1 MQYRA
6 AVVVFL
12 SVIANMLHG
21 QDIVVRA
28 FHAGDSVVLRWAPK
42 DESTAHKA
50 IQFGYV
56 IQRFT
61 LEEYFDLP
69 PNQLDQFGIVLTTA
83 PVKPIPSSDT
93 NWNHLRKQPMNEV
106 VYRYLYSTKGNN
118 LKSKQIIFGLTLK
131 ACDQDIHAAQAMG
144 IYYADNQIT
153 KNQSYVNRIRIAEPN
168 TKSSGIVTADQ
179 KTSTLPSIAKPEAT
193 SMNKSV
199 LLQFNILSTRSA
211 YTGYIIER
219 SEDDSLHFVRI
230 NKLLLSVVQ
239 TKDEPNKE
247 FLIYKDTNI
256 IYNRTYYYRIRDYSY
271 FGLRSQ
277 PSAIIQI
284 TPTEEFHCYPSIDSI
299 SIHKD
304 NIKIFPA
311 TELCEDS
318 GRIKKCIVAYSSTS
332 SSNFIVRK
340 EFGSHHFPATI
351 DTTINGGCYVAL
363 GYISYKNDTTYS
375 YPYLIQTVDETPP
388 PIPLGLQGKVDSTGV
403 VRLIWQPVDANDLL
417 GYRLY
422 RMNSGKEEP
431 VEIINTIITSN
442 TFTDT
447 ININTLERN
456 VYYTIR
462 SVDKRYNNSEF
473 ASPVRLQ
480 RPDKVPPI
488 APIPKTIIQND
499 SSIIVHWIHGD
510 TTDVAQ
516 YSLLR
521 KTERGALQVLIADA
535 RYTTRY
541 IDTNITADSTYY
553 YIIQVSDSSGN
564 KSQSNFTPIKF
575 RPRVVVGVKNLKSS
589 VNREERVVVL
599 GWEFPV
605 NNIDRVIISRTRNNQ
620 PLKTIATLNGNAT
633 FFSDKTAYPGY
644 TYTYQIRF
652 VTTSGQT
659 SLPVTITIIY

>member
-21 QDIVVRA
+21 QDIVIRA
-28 FHAGDSVVLRWAPK
+28 FHASDSVVLRWAPK
-42 DESTAHKA
+42 DESTARKA

-69 PNQLDQFGIVLTTA
+69 PNQLDQYGKVLTPT
-83 PVKPIPSSDT
+83 PVKPIPSNDT
-93 NWNHLRKQPMNEV
+93 NWYHLRTQPMNEV
-106 VYRYLYSTKGNN
+106 VYRYLYSTKGNDP
-118 LKSKQIIFGLTLK
+118 KSKQIIFGLTLK

-144 IYYADNQIT
+144 IYYADKQVT
-153 KNQSYVNRIRIAEPN
+153 KNQPYVYRIRIAEPN
-168 TKSSGIVTADQ
+168 TKSTGIATADQ
-179 KTSTLPSIAKPEAT
+179 KTSTMPSIAKPEAT
-193 SMNKSV
+193 SINKLV

-219 SEDDSLHFVRI
+219 SEDDSLHFVRM
-230 NKLLLSVVQ
+230 NELLLSVVQ
-239 TKDEPNKE
+239 TTDEPNKE

-256 IYNRTYYYRIRDYSY
+256 IHNRTYYYRIRGYSY
-271 FGLRSQ
+271 FGLPSQ

-284 TPTEEFHCYPSIDSI
+284 TPQKEFHCYPSIDSI

-304 NIKIFPA
+304 KIKIFTG

-318 GRIKKCIVAYSSTS
+318 GRIKKCIVSYSSTS
-332 SSNFIVRK
+332 SSKFIIRK
-340 EFGSHHFPATI
+340 EFASHRFPATI

-363 GYISYKNDTTYS
+363 GYISCNNDTSYS

-388 PIPLGLQGKVDSTGV
+388 PIPLGLQGKVDSTGI

-442 TFTDT
+442 TSTDT
-447 ININTLERN
+447 ITINTLERN

-462 SVDKRYNNSEF
+462 SIDRRYNNSEL
-473 ASPVRLQ
+473 AAPVRLQ

-488 APIPKTIIQND
+488 APIAKTAIQND
-499 SSIIVHWIHGD
+499 SSIILHWIHGD
-510 TTDVAQ
+510 TIDVAH

-521 KTERGALQVLIADA
+521 KTERGASKVLIADA
-535 RYTTRY
+535 RYLTRY

-589 VNREERVVVL
+589 VNREERAVVL
-599 GWEFPV
+599 GWEFPI

-620 PLKTIATLNGNAT
+620 PLKTIATLNGNTT
-633 FFSDKTAYPGY
+633 FLSDKTAYPGN

-652 VTTSGQT
+652 VTASGQT
-659 SLPVTITIIY
+659 SLPVTITVEY

>member
-12 SVIANMLHG
+12 SIIANMLHG
-21 QDIVVRA
+21 QDIVIRA
-28 FHAGDSVVLRWAPK
+28 FHASDSVVLRWAPK
-42 DESTAHKA
+42 DESTARKA
-50 IQFGYV
+50 IQFGYI

-69 PNQLDQFGIVLTTA
+69 PNQLDQYGKVLTPT
-83 PVKPIPSSDT
+83 PVKPIPSNDT

-106 VYRYLYSTKGNN
+106 VYRYLYSTKGNDP
-118 LKSKQIIFGLTLK
+118 KSKQIIFGLTLK

-144 IYYADNQIT
+144 IYYADKQVT
-153 KNQSYVNRIRIAEPN
+153 KNQSYVYRIRIAEPN
-168 TKSSGIVTADQ
+168 TKSTGIVTADQ

-230 NKLLLSVVQ
+230 NELLLSVVQ

-256 IYNRTYYYRIRDYSY
+256 IHNRTYYYRIRGYSY
-271 FGLRSQ
+271 FGL
-277 PSAIIQI
+277 PSLPSPTIKI
-284 TPTEEFHCYPSIDSI
+284 TPQKEFLCYPSIDSI
-299 SIHKD
+299 SANKD

-332 SSNFIVRK
+332 SSNFIIRK
-340 EFGSHHFPATI
+340 EFAAHRFPATI
-351 DTTINGGCYVAL
+351 DTTINGSCYVTL
-363 GYISYKNDTTYS
+363 GYISRNNDTTYS
-375 YPYLIQTVDETPP
+375 YPYIIQTVDETPP
-388 PIPLGLQGKVDSTGV
+388 PIPLGLQGKVDSTGIV
-403 VRLIWQPVDANDLL
+403 KLIWQPVDANDLL

-422 RMNSGKEEP
+422 RMNSEKEEP

-447 ININTLERN
+447 ITIKTLERN

-462 SVDKRYNNSEF
+462 SVDKRYNNSEL
-473 ASPVRLQ
+473 AAPVRLQ

-499 SSIIVHWIHGD
+499 SSIILHWIHGD
-510 TTDVAQ
+510 TIDVAQ

-521 KTERGALQVLIADA
+521 KTERGASKVLIADA
-535 RYTTRY
+535 RYLTRY

-553 YIIQVSDSSGN
+553 YMIQVSDSSGN

-633 FFSDKTAYPGY
+633 FFSDKTAYPGN

-659 SLPVTITIIY
+659 SLPVTITVLY